1 VQLRT
6 CASRGNFFAKFFG
19 ERCKKNS
26 KNARRNVCSLC
37 FQQSV
42 GNFRARSGKCTLV
55 SFLCFFSR
63 RDTLS
68 NATLRR
74 MVHGTCATEGAG
86 SKTLYNLIDSCVTL
100 QCRALKPQTQPT
112 IAQLVAL
119 VTAIETGPA
128 AFLDKWF
135 NYLVWCARS
144 AFLARRLTRL
154 RNRTALG

>member
-1 VQLRT
+1 
-6 CASRGNFFAKFFG
+6 
-19 ERCKKNS
+19 
-26 KNARRNVCSLC
+26 
-37 FQQSV
+37 
-42 GNFRARSGKCTLV
+42 
-55 SFLCFFSR
+55 
-63 RDTLS
+63 
-68 NATLRR
+68 

-135 NYLVWCARS
+135 NYLVRAVCC
-144 AFLARRLTRL
+144 FLDSHTHV